1 MSEIK
6 QLENKMVSL
15 FEKVDERFAK
25 IDQRFDAMDQR
36 FDAMDQRFDDLET
49 DVAMIRVEM
58 NHGYN
63 ELSGKI
69 DGLDKRVGH
78 IESVIQERWDI
89 PEIKTRLEAVETV
102 VQSHS
107 DKIKEFRPKSQKG

>member
-6 QLENKMVSL
+6 QLEEKMVSL

-25 IDQRFDAMDQR
+25 
-36 FDAMDQRFDDLET
+36 MDQRFDDLET
-49 DVAMIRVEM
+49 EVAAMHVEM
-58 NHGYN
+58 NHGYK
-63 ELSGKI
+63 ELNGKI